1 MIDLH
6 FADARYKVIDWPMS
20 SLAAY
25 EQIKVIGRGSFG
37 RAVLVRRLS
46 DSQLLVIKQ
55 VLDRAVATQSI
66 LIFFNNHINNNFD
79 HFFVSTL

>member
-1 MIDLH
+1 
-6 FADARYKVIDWPMS
+6 MS

-37 RAVLVRRLS
+37 RAVLARRLS

-66 LIFFNNHINNNFD
+66 LIFFNKISLF
-79 HFFVSTL
+79 